1 MMASFRSPRFFLSLS
16 LSILKRAWRSRER
29 EIERRE
35 EETKLVRTL
44 ARVVASSRVE
54 VRGKKEFC
62 ERESR
67 ETVTPSRV
75 FMLALSLSRLDN
87 QAKNFSAR
95 KKKTFHRRA
104 RVFLFFPA
112 HHAARPTGDGAR
124 RQRRAGLVLLLLL
137 GEARAPSPQ
146 QRRRPA
152 TTVRFVPA
160 HRPRRQRHR
169 GGVQGRRNRRGRL
182 RRQHRRLLH
191 DRQGGRWMEREAER
205 EREKKKR
212 KRATETTLES
222 ISPRGKRAPLLRAF
236 RVSEAFFS
244 L

>member
-1 MMASFRSPRFFLSLS
+1 MNDTVRDRLGPQDGRESDTWSAAARSRLLRPSIEKKESRRRIMMASFRSPRFFLSLS

-95 KKKTFHRRA
+95 KKNVPSTCPRFPFLSSTPCCAPHR
-104 RVFLFFPA
+104 
-112 HHAARPTGDGAR
+112 
-124 RQRRAGLVLLLLL
+124 
-137 GEARAPSPQ
+137 
-146 QRRRPA
+146 
-152 TTVRFVPA
+152 
-160 HRPRRQRHR
+160 
-169 GGVQGRRNRRGRL
+169 
-182 RRQHRRLLH
+182 
-191 DRQGGRWMEREAER
+191 
-205 EREKKKR
+205 
-212 KRATETTLES
+212 
-222 ISPRGKRAPLLRAF
+222 
-236 RVSEAFFS
+236 
-244 L
+244 